1 MMIIGIDE
9 AGRGPLA
16 GPVVAGAVVLPP
28 AFNGAGLTDSK
39 KLTARQRDHWYAE
52 ITTHAR
58 WAVGLADVAE
68 IESLNI
74 LQASLL
80 AMRRAVENLLSPP
93 PAPIACAWRKRQA
106 LGATSPERGEEKLPL
121 PLREGIEGRG
131 KNFEIWVDG
140 NQNPKFE
147 NIPPARVKCFV
158 GGDALH
164 APISAASVIAKVT
177 RDRMMHELH
186 AQYPHYG
193 WNKNMGYGTAPHRAA
208 IITYGA
214 TPHHRALFLRKIYDQ
229 HSIAA

>member
-1 MMIIGIDE
+1 MIIGIDE

-16 GPVVAGAVVLPP
+16 GPVVAGAVVLP
-28 AFNGAGLTDSK
+28 AGFHCAGLTDSK
-39 KLTARQRDHWYAE
+39 KLTARQREHWYAE
-52 ITTHAR
+52 ITTHAH
-58 WAVGLADVAE
+58 WGVGVADVAE
-68 IESLNI
+68 IERLNI

-80 AMRRAVENLLSPP
+80 AMRRAFAALNL
-93 PAPIACAWRKRQA
+93 AN
-106 LGATSPERGEEKLPL
+106 EDM
-121 PLREGIEGRG
+121 
-131 KNFEIWVDG
+131 EIWVDG

-193 WNKNMGYGTAPHRAA
+193 WNKNMGYATAPHRAA
-208 IITYGA
+208 IIAHGA
-214 TPHHRALFLRKIYDQ
+214 TPHHRTLFLRKIYDQ